1 MSIITLTTDFGL
13 RDHYVSSV
21 KGAILNQLPDAS
33 IVDISHQIEKYNIPQ
48 TAFVLKNAYNNFPK
62 GTIHIIGVKTEQSK
76 QAPQVIVFSDGHY
89 FIGADN
95 GIFYLLLENY
105 IDKII
110 ALPDNTS
117 IFPTLDIFVNAACA
131 ISKGIPVEQ
140 LGTLKTELYQSIP
153 FRAASIGD
161 MIRGTV
167 IYIDT
172 YENIITNITQSLF
185 NQVGKG
191 RPFKIDLKK
200 NDIGKINKSYND
212 VPEGE
217 IVALFNSSGY
227 LEIAMNSAKAS
238 SLLYLRINDQI
249 TINFE

>member
-1 MSIITLTTDFGL
+1 MPIITLTTDFGMK
-13 RDHYVSSV
+13 DHYVSSV
-21 KGAILNQLPDAS
+21 KGAILNQLPSAS
-33 IVDISHQIEKYNIPQ
+33 IVDISHHIEKYNIPE

-62 GTIHIIGVKTEQSK
+62 GTIHIIGVKTEQSNL
-76 QAPQVIVFSDGHY
+76 AAQVIVYSDGHY

-95 GIFYLLLENY
+95 GIFYLLLENH

-110 ALPDNTS
+110 ALPPNTS
-117 IFPTLDIFVNAACA
+117 IFPTLDVFVNAACHLA
-131 ISKGIPVEQ
+131 KGNPVEE
-140 LGTLKTELYQSIP
+140 LGAAKTELFQSLP

-172 YENIITNITQSLF
+172 YENVITNINQHLF

-200 NDIGKINKSYND
+200 NDIDKINKSYND

-227 LEIAMNSAKAS
+227 LEIAMNAAKAS

-249 TINFE
+249 TIQFE